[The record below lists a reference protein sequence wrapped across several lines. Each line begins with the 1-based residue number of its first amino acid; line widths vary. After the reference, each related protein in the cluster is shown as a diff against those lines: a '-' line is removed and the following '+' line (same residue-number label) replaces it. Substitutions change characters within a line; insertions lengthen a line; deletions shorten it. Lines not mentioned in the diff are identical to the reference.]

1 MKNPFLEKERQ
12 SVSYAQRQYH
22 VAQRRTDYATERAKI
37 DARLLLAKPTSLL
50 TFFGFGAYKGATSDN
65 PPSRRRQAIV
75 TFIRTVAF
83 NVLG

>member
-1 MKNPFLEKERQ
+1 MKNPFLTKEKQ
-12 SVSYAQRQYH
+12 CVAYAQMQYH

-37 DARLLLAKPTSLL
+37 NAKLLVAKPTSLL
-50 TFFGFGAYKGATSDN
+50 TFFGFGAYKGATTDS

-75 TFIRTVAF
+75 TFVRTVAF